1 VLISIAAL
9 PLNLNPGH
17 LEIVYES
24 EVSLLGGIISKDPDF
39 FLRNAL
45 LCVRKWRSN
54 VELLSQFADPQIQ
67 LLLLRAC
74 MGAPKLNYLLR
85 TVAPGLIVP
94 ALAEMKHF
102 LFLTLRDLCVGIK
115 DGFET
120 FQFDLASLR
129 IKDGGLGILNP
140 LDISKYAYVASYIAT
155 RTLQGRILCEI
166 PANRVIIHDMDP
178 VDGDFSQALDDLLDF
193 LGETGMH
200 RELPHYTQHH
210 WAALYFEIKRKQV
223 FSSPYI
229 SSQPSSI
236 QRRFL
241 AILQSLS
248 AKHASAYLFA
258 LPNAGLG
265 QVMTLEEF
273 RANMGLRLLI
283 PLFSGLKNCSRPKC
297 THPMDPFG
305 YHAINCCTTE
315 RFKRH
320 EEVAN
325 QLCFL
330 AHDAGLQPVRN
341 ASVHC
346 LGPSWRPTNR
356 SKLKGFTDFRP
367 ADLLI
372 NGVNGGRSC
381 VDCTIVSP
389 IRSSIT
395 PPLHFV
401 PGLAALNAQED
412 KYDKHLI
419 ATNAA
424 HLGFHAFA
432 SDCFGVLAPHSS
444 SLLRRI
450 ALCLVCTKGYPAY
463 LAKQLVFRKISFAI
477 HLGVARQLVARKEF
491 DF

>member
-1 VLISIAAL
+1 
-9 PLNLNPGH
+9 
-17 LEIVYES
+17 
-24 EVSLLGGIISKDPDF
+24 
-39 FLRNAL
+39 
-45 LCVRKWRSN
+45 
-54 VELLSQFADPQIQ
+54 
-67 LLLLRAC
+67 
-74 MGAPKLNYLLR
+74 
-85 TVAPGLIVP
+85 
-94 ALAEMKHF
+94 
-102 LFLTLRDLCVGIK
+102 
-115 DGFET
+115 
-120 FQFDLASLR
+120 
-129 IKDGGLGILNP
+129 
-140 LDISKYAYVASYIAT
+140 
-155 RTLQGRILCEI
+155 
-166 PANRVIIHDMDP
+166 MDP
-178 VDGDFSQALDDLLDF
+178 VDGAFSQALDDLLEF

-229 SSQPSSI
+229 LSQPSSI
-236 QRRFL
+236 QRRFM

-283 PLFSGLKNCSRPKC
+283 PLFSGLKNCSRPNC

-305 YHAINCCTTE
+305 YHAINCCTSE

-341 ASVHC
+341 ALVHC
-346 LGPSWRPTNR
+346 LGPSWRPNR

-381 VDCTIVSP
+381 VDCTVVSP

-395 PPLHFV
+395 PSLHFV

-412 KYDKHLI
+412 KYD
-419 ATNAA
+419 
-424 HLGFHAFA
+424 
-432 SDCFGVLAPHSS
+432 
-444 SLLRRI
+444 
-450 ALCLVCTKGYPAY
+450 
-463 LAKQLVFRKISFAI
+463 
-477 HLGVARQLVARKEF
+477 
-491 DF
+491 